1 MKIAAS
7 TTRPPDSN
15 LDTRPSGTVLAFDF
29 GARRLG
35 VAVGELTLRIAH
47 PLETIQAATEEARM
61 EQVGRL
67 IKEWSPVLLVVG
79 LPSHMD
85 GTEHELSA
93 RCRRLPVTKPK
104 RGGRATAAWSS

>member
-1 MKIAAS
+1 M
-7 TTRPPDSN
+7 
-15 LDTRPSGTVLAFDF
+15 LAFDF

-47 PLETIQAATEEARM
+47 PLETIHADSEEVRM

-79 LPSHMD
+79 LPLHMD
-85 GTEHELSA
+85 GTRENFDA
-93 RCRRLPVTKPK
+93 RNPDRRKGTPVRRHNLPRFHAPA
-104 RGGRATAAWSS
+104 G